1 MRFRL
6 TLLAALVTPS
16 IVTAAQP
23 PTQGPPAQAPAE
35 SDANSGLRFSFVDV
49 EGGAATL
56 IVTPAGESI
65 LIDSGNPGDRDAGR
79 IAEAARQMGLTEID
93 HYITTHWHS
102 DHVGGIGPLS
112 KLLPVRATYGHR
124 LPEPLPED
132 INADLVAAWKAVS
145 ATPTF
150 LVAGDSISLRGS
162 RGTPTPKLRVLA
174 ANGLVDG
181 EKDGAPTG
189 FKCDKGHQSQPEDT
203 SDNARSLVLHL
214 NFGDFDML
222 AGGDL
227 TWNIE
232 HKLVC
237 PRRIVS
243 KVDVY
248 LVNHHG
254 GDTSNNPLLVEAL
267 APEVA
272 IVNNGPRKGGEPRTM
287 AHLIT
292 LLRDVGVFQLHRN
305 VRPGAVNSETGRIA
319 NVDEACKAHLIRLRV
334 EPSSGRFVVSIPS
347 RSVDRD
353 FSAK

>member
-1 MRFRL
+1 
-6 TLLAALVTPS
+6 
-16 IVTAAQP
+16 
-23 PTQGPPAQAPAE
+23 
-35 SDANSGLRFSFVDV
+35 
-49 EGGAATL
+49 
-56 IVTPAGESI
+56 VTPAGESI

-79 IAEAARQMGLTEID
+79 IAEAARLMGVTEIN

-112 KLLPVRATYGHR
+112 KLIPVRATYGHR
-124 LPEPLPED
+124 LPDPLPDD

-145 ATPTF
+145 STPTF
-150 LVAGDSISLRGS
+150 LAAGDSISLRGK

-174 ANGLVDG
+174 ANGLVEG
-181 EKDGAPTG
+181 EKDGAPLT
-189 FKCDKGHQSQPEDT
+189 FVCDKGHQAKPDDP

-214 NFGDFDML
+214 NFGDFDLL

-237 PRRIVS
+237 PRRVVP

-272 IVNNGPRKGGEPRTM
+272 VVNNGPRKGGDPGTL

-305 VRPGAVNSETGRIA
+305 VQPGAVNTEGGRIA
-319 NVDEACKAHLIRLRV
+319 NADEACKGQPITLQV
-334 EPSSGRFVVSIPS
+334 EPSSGQFTVSIPS
-347 RSVDRD
+347 RSADRA